1 MTLNSRARHTRQPSD
16 QEEST
21 MPPRSTPTARQ
32 ERLGA
37 ELRKIRESAGVTARA
52 AAALLGTNPIQQSAY
67 EAGRSG
73 ISEDRIRRLATHCAC
88 DDAAYVDALVRMAN
102 ERGKGWWEEY
112 RGVVAPQGLDI
123 AECEHHATR
132 IRTFQVAHVP
142 GLLQTEDHMQAMFSY
157 MSSDVPKRDLEAF
170 VAFRAQRQQ
179 VLAGSSGTPYEAV
192 IHEAALRIRVG
203 GRDTARTQLKQILE
217 RSELDNVTV
226 RVLPFD
232 TEDFAGSGY
241 SMLYLHGPV
250 PQLDTVQTDTGHD
263 PEFFDA
269 ESRLR
274 QYRKRYERV
283 MLAALPPAE
292 SRDVISRIAHEL

>member
-1 MTLNSRARHTRQPSD
+1 
-16 QEEST
+16 
-21 MPPRSTPTARQ
+21 MPPRNNPTARQ
-32 ERLGA
+32 QRLGA
-37 ELRKIRESAGVTARA
+37 ELRKMRELAGISARA
-52 AAALLGTNPIQQSAY
+52 AAEFLGSSPMHQSHV
-67 EAGRSG
+67 ETGRGG
-73 ISEDRIRRLATHCAC
+73 ISEDRIRRLAAHCAC
-88 DDAAYVDALVRMAN
+88 DDAAYVDALVSMAN

-132 IRTFQVAHVP
+132 LRTFQVAHIP
-142 GLLQTEDHMQAMFSY
+142 GLLQTEDHMRAMFSY
-157 MSSDVPKRDLEAF
+157 MSSDVPKRDLDAF

-203 GRDTARTQLKQILE
+203 GRDTARAQLKQIVE
-217 RSELDNVTV
+217 RSELANVTV

-269 ESRLR
+269 ESRLA

-283 MLAALPPAE
+283 MMAALPPAE
-292 SRDVISRIAHEL
+292 SRDLIIRIAHEL

>member
-1 MTLNSRARHTRQPSD
+1 
-16 QEEST
+16 
-21 MPPRSTPTARQ
+21 MPPRSNPTARQ
-32 ERLGA
+32 QRLGA
-37 ELRKIRESAGVTARA
+37 ELRKMRERAGITARA
-52 AAALLGTNPIQQSAY
+52 AAEFLGSSPMHQSHV
-67 EAGRSG
+67 ETGRGG
-73 ISEDRIRRLATHCAC
+73 ISEDRIRRLAAHCAC
-88 DDAAYVDALVRMAN
+88 DDAAYVDALVTMAS

-132 IRTFQVAHVP
+132 ISTFQVAHVP
-142 GLLQTEDHMQAMFSY
+142 GLLQTEDHMRAVFTY
-157 MSSDVPKRDLEAF
+157 LKPDVPKRDLDAF
-170 VAFRAQRQQ
+170 VAFRAQRQR
-179 VLAGSSGTPYEAV
+179 VLAGSPGTPYEAV

-203 GRDTARTQLKQILE
+203 GRNTAQAQLKQILE

-250 PQLDTVQTDTGHD
+250 PQLDTVQTDTGHHS
-263 PEFFDA
+263 EFFDA
-269 ESRLR
+269 GSHLR

-283 MLAALPPAE
+283 LAAVLPSAE
-292 SRDVISRIAHEL
+292 SRNLITRIAHEL